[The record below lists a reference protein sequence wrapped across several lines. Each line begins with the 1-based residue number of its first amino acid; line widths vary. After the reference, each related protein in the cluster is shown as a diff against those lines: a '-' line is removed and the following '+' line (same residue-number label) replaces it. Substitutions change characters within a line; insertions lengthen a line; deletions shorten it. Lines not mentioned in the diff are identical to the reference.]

1 MVSTLCGAALSTV
14 AHHFVVIATRFERN
28 RVHDSAAGLTRRR
41 RWTRPSGVAY
51 MSRRRHLMSE
61 VTELLRAAN
70 GGDDQASRRLFAL
83 MYEELKRL
91 ARASL
96 RKSGGSPALDTTM
109 LVHES
114 FLRLAGQ
121 RGYTPADK
129 RAFYAYV
136 SKVMRSVVLDAVRE
150 RQARKRGG
158 NEVFVTLTTSAA
170 EQPLDATQIIAIDD
184 ALDALGKISPE
195 LKELVEMRYFAGLTV
210 PQISEVSGKSVRSIE
225 RDWEKG
231 RMLLR
236 KLIEEA

>member
-1 MVSTLCGAALSTV
+1 
-14 AHHFVVIATRFERN
+14 
-28 RVHDSAAGLTRRR
+28 
-41 RWTRPSGVAY
+41 
-51 MSRRRHLMSE
+51 MSE

-70 GGDDQASRRLFAL
+70 GGDADASHRLFTL
-83 MYEELKRL
+83 MYAELKRL

-96 RKSGGSPALDTTM
+96 RRSAGSVELDTTA

-121 RGYTPADK
+121 AGYTPADK
-129 RAFYAYV
+129 RAFYVYV
-136 SKVMRSVVLDAVRE
+136 GKVMRSVVLDAVRE

-158 NEVFVTLTTSAA
+158 EHVFVTLSTAVA
-170 EQPLDATQIIAIDD
+170 EQPVEGAQLIAIDD
-184 ALDALGKISPE
+184 ALNALGGLEPE

-210 PQISEVSGKSVRSIE
+210 AEISEVLGKSARTVQ

>member
-1 MVSTLCGAALSTV
+1 V
-14 AHHFVVIATRFERN
+14 
-28 RVHDSAAGLTRRR
+28 
-41 RWTRPSGVAY
+41 
-51 MSRRRHLMSE
+51 SE
-61 VTELLRAAN
+61 VTELLRAAH
-70 GGDDQASRRLFAL
+70 GGDDDASRRLYAL

-96 RKSGGSPALDTTM
+96 RRNSANPALGTTM

-114 FLRLAGQ
+114 YLRLAGQ
-121 RGYTPADK
+121 KGCTPADK

-158 NEVFVTLTTSAA
+158 NEVFVTLNTDLA
-170 EQPLDATQIIAIDD
+170 ERPLDGAQLIAIDD
-184 ALDALGKISPE
+184 ALEALGKMAPD

-210 PQISEVSGKSVRSIE
+210 AQISEISGKSVRSIE

-236 KLIEEA
+236 RLIEED

>member
-1 MVSTLCGAALSTV
+1 
-14 AHHFVVIATRFERN
+14 
-28 RVHDSAAGLTRRR
+28 
-41 RWTRPSGVAY
+41 
-51 MSRRRHLMSE
+51 MSE

-70 GGDDQASRRLFAL
+70 GGDDEAARRLFAL

-96 RKSGGSPALDTTM
+96 RKSGGSPALNTTM

-114 FLRLAGQ
+114 FLRLAGVK
-121 RGYTPADK
+121 GYPPADK

-150 RQARKRGG
+150 RLARKRGG
-158 NEVFVTLTTSAA
+158 NEVFVTLTTGV
-170 EQPLDATQIIAIDD
+170 EERPLEGAQLIAIDD
-184 ALDALGKISPE
+184 ALEALGKIAPD

-210 PQISEVSGKSVRSIE
+210 LEISEISGKSVRSIE
-225 RDWEKG
+225 REWEKG

-236 KLIEEA
+236 RLIEEA